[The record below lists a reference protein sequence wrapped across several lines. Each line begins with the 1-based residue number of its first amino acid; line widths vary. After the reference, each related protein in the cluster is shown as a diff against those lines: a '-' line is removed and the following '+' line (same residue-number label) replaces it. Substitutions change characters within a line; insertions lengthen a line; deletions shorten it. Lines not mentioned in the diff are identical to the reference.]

1 MPVKNI
7 IAESVTARHSDQN
20 RTGA

>member
-7 IAESVTARHSDQN
+7 IAESVTARHSNQN